1 MAFIAVRT
9 LPDDCFFCNLLYTLV
24 NGLLDIFFGC
34 TYFTFRTFLE
44 TLVFTN
50 FCTVKCCHI
59 GLLCFCA
66 SSFTLFML
74 WSILL
79 AFISI
84 AISLVANSCLL
95 VLILSFHQIF
105 LVHLLVVPFLS
116 LCIIEWFS
124 LITSVF
130 CYYYLPSQYQC
141 VSVSMH
147 LSVGPHFFY
156 KQYCKLEETME
167 CFCFVPLLSFVSLL
181 FSLLLFSSSFDFL
194 HT

>member
-1 MAFIAVRT
+1 M
-9 LPDDCFFCNLLYTLV
+9 
-24 NGLLDIFFGC
+24 
-34 TYFTFRTFLE
+34 FLCKF
-44 TLVFTN
+44 L
-50 FCTVKCCHI
+50 H
-59 GLLCFCA
+59 
-66 SSFTLFML
+66 
-74 WSILL
+74 
-79 AFISI
+79 
-84 AISLVANSCLL
+84 
-95 VLILSFHQIF
+95 SFHAMIYFAGFHLNSHFFSCQFVSASLDSKFSSNIS
-105 LVHLLVVPFLS
+105 VHLLVVPFLS

-130 CYYYLPSQYQC
+130 CYYYYLPSQYQC